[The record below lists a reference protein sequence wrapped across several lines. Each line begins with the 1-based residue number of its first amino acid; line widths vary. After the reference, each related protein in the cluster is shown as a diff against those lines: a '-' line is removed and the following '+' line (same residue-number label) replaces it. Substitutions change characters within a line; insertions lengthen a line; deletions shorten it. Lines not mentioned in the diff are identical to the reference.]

1 MAWVAFWSAAPTD
14 RIPMEWD
21 GRGPEDSRM
30 LGWLWPLT
38 RAIEP
43 RKETDMLQMHLSF
56 SEVQDAPWGV

>member
-1 MAWVAFWSAAPTD
+1 MAWVAFWSTAPTD

-30 LGWLWPLT
+30 LVWLWPLT